1 VNPRCAPQR
10 VHRGHLANQ
19 RPDVGWHARP
29 PRAMSALP
37 CPEQAKAAPMPG
49 EHSRWLHDVK
59 RRTPAVPSLRQPG
72 PQHPIDC
79 REAKPR
85 TAGAIH
91 HGELV
96 SECDDL
102 QV

>member
-1 VNPRCAPQR
+1 MA
-10 VHRGHLANQ
+10 
-19 RPDVGWHARP
+19 
-29 PRAMSALP
+29 ALP
-37 CPEQAKAAPMPG
+37 GPEQAKAAPMPG
-49 EHSRWLHDVK
+49 EHGRWLHDVK
-59 RRTPAVPSLRQPG
+59 RRTPAVPSLRQSG
-72 PQHPIDC
+72 PQHPINC

-96 SECDDL
+96 SEYDDL